1 MKHVH
6 NYPIIARIVVALKH
20 KSLMSFAFG
29 CVHVMLMCT
38 IESMM
43 CTSSLLPAAAI
54 RLGVR

>member
-38 IESMM
+38 
-43 CTSSLLPAAAI
+43 SSLLPAAAI
-54 RLGVR
+54 RLGVS